1 MTTREF
7 IASLESRDIRFSV
20 RGEKLSVNAPDGAL
34 TPELRSEIGAR
45 KAEIIELLSAEP
57 LSVDESFTLGHSP
70 VADEG
75 PLSFAQ
81 QRLWFLHQLN
91 PQDVSYNLAVS
102 AVVPAGL
109 SHDALRERIFQV
121 VLEHP
126 ALRTIFSE
134 RDGIPYQKVI
144 DWKPDLNIR
153 TVSENIRSIQYD
165 IMRQPFNLSAQPP
178 VRFELLQLPDGSER
192 LLVPI
197 HHIISDAWSLG
208 LLISRLIGK
217 PGKAPKFQYL
227 DFAYSEQK
235 WFTETNQERHK
246 EYWQKIVKA
255 PLPALELP
263 TRSLSSQQAPVSTD
277 KRVAGDSYTF
287 TLDSKL
293 TQALLRHSR
302 TSNLTLYST
311 LLGVFKTLLYRYS
324 GQQDIIVGTPVT
336 NRDGVEL
343 EHVIGIFIN
352 TIVVR
357 SQLDGDMTFKVLAR
371 DIHNSM
377 LDAFEHKSYPFEK
390 IVELGRPERTLTQ
403 TPLFRTGFILNN
415 TPRQIPYDDFSGGSI
430 FDVSLYVNQAGTDD
444 QGLEAT
450 LEYNTTL
457 FDPATIHNMAD
468 HFVGIARSVAAN
480 FSISLKDVNL
490 LSAKEQSYLDS
501 WKDAGREY
509 PRYLTTNQLIEQQAT
524 SSPSKIAVYD
534 KGGSHT
540 YAEINSRAAALARAL
555 TKAGV
560 TPGSLVGICLDR
572 TVEMIIATLA
582 TWKARCA
589 YVPLD
594 PTYPL
599 ERLTYMAEDA
609 RLAVLI
615 TEKQFSS
622 IAVEIQRAS
631 GCRTISV
638 DDKEVDDRTA
648 DTAAIQLPSESAAD
662 LAYVIYTS
670 GSTGKPKGVKIT
682 HQALVN
688 LLVSM
693 QREPG
698 LTVDDTLFSVT
709 TLSFDIA
716 GLELFLPLITGAAV
730 IIASR
735 ETLADP
741 RALEKHLK
749 GSGATVIQGTPST
762 WRFLLDAGWKEAT
775 GLKILCGGEAL
786 PRSLA
791 DTILNT
797 GAELWNV
804 YGPTE
809 TTIWS
814 TVHRVSREEDP
825 IPIGRPVANTSLYVL
840 DEHLKRVPVG
850 IPGELFIGG
859 EGLSPG
865 YLFREDLTR
874 ERFISDPFEE
884 NSLIYRTGDQVR
896 FTNAGTLEYIGRLDN
911 QVKIRGFRIEPGE
924 IESILEAHPDVDQA
938 VVVTRE
944 DTPGDPRLVAYIIG
958 NEVLSDGTKPVATSE
973 LRRYLAERV
982 PPFMIPASFVQM
994 EEFPHTPNGKVDKK
1008 ALPAPLGTVVS
1019 DASSVED
1026 RTPQTPLELTLVG
1039 IWESVLGVKN
1049 IGRNDNFFELG
1060 GNSLLGI
1067 RLLSAV
1073 EKVLHRRVPVAVIFQ
1088 GQTVAEMAETL
1099 NRSSSFESNRRA
1111 IAVQPQGYL
1120 PPLFFVPGVNGNVI
1134 GYEELAQELGS
1145 DRPLYGL
1152 QSVGLQGESEP
1163 LQNLNEIASAFI
1175 EDIRAIQPEG
1185 PYHLMGFCIGGMVA
1199 FEIAQQLSSQ
1209 GEQIAYLGLID
1220 TWPQEYVPT
1229 PKGGSEAKQQ
1239 LSHLTD
1245 TIRRNLKELAHPPTR
1260 NLFKHLKKK
1269 IGAAAEMAMTGDVYR
1284 GDDGERLQDLVI
1296 ASNQIAASTYEA
1308 HKYEGK
1314 ASFYITLGERE
1325 TPDSSDPRVKWVKY
1339 AAPESELRWIPG
1351 LDSGSLLK
1359 DPYLHGLA
1367 SALKHSLAEAR

>member
-20 RGEKLSVNAPDGAL
+20 RGDKLSVNAPDGAL

-45 KAEIIELLSAEP
+45 KDEILEVLSLEV
-57 LSVDESFTLGHSP
+57 LSGDESFTLRRSP

-102 AVVPAGL
+102 AVVPTDL
-109 SHDALRERIFQV
+109 SHDALRERIFRV
-121 VLEHP
+121 VLENP
-126 ALRTIFSE
+126 ALRTVFSE
-134 RDGIPYQKVI
+134 RDGVPYQKII
-144 DWKPDLNIR
+144 DWKPELNIR
-153 TVSENIRSIQYD
+153 AVSENIRSVQYD
-165 IMRQPFNLSAQPP
+165 IMRQPFDLSAQPA
-178 VRFELLQLPDGSER
+178 VRFELLQLSDGSER

-208 LLISRLIGK
+208 LLISRLTGK
-217 PGKAPKFQYL
+217 QRQAPDFQYL

-235 WFTETNQERHK
+235 WFAETSQEHHR
-246 EYWQKIVKA
+246 EYWGKVVRA
-255 PLPALELP
+255 PLPSLELP
-263 TRSLSSQQAPVSTD
+263 TRSLSNQQTPESTGN
-277 KRVAGDSYTF
+277 RTTGDSYTF
-287 TLDSKL
+287 TLDSDL
-293 TQALLRHSR
+293 TKALLSHSR
-302 TSNLTLYST
+302 AANLTLYST
-311 LLGVFKTLLYRYS
+311 LLGVFKTLLFRYS
-324 GQQDIIVGTPVT
+324 GQKDIIVGTPVT

-357 SQLDGDMTFKVLAR
+357 SHLDGDMPFKTVAR

-390 IVELGRPERTLTQ
+390 IVELGRPERSLTQ

-430 FDVSLYVNQAGTDD
+430 FDVSLYINQAGADD
-444 QGLEAT
+444 HGLEAT
-450 LEYNTTL
+450 LEYNTAL

-468 HFVGIARSVAAN
+468 HFVGIARSIAAD

-490 LSAKEQSYLDS
+490 LSANEQAYLDS
-501 WKDAGREY
+501 WKDTDSEY
-509 PRYLTTNQLIEQQAT
+509 PRHLTTTQLIEQRST

-534 KGGSHT
+534 KGGSYT
-540 YAEINSRAAALARAL
+540 YAEIDSRAAALARSL
-555 TKAGV
+555 V
-560 TPGSLVGICLDR
+560 EMDVPPGSLVGICLDR

-582 TWKARCA
+582 TWKAGCA

-594 PTYPL
+594 PAYPL

-609 RLAVLI
+609 RLAALI
-615 TEKQFSS
+615 TENQFSD
-622 IAVEIQRAS
+622 IAVEIQKAS
-631 GCRTISV
+631 GCRIISV
-638 DDKEVDDRTA
+638 DDKAA
-648 DTAAIQLPSESAAD
+648 DTAAVQLPSGSAAD

-670 GSTGKPKGVKIT
+670 GSTGKPKGVKVT
-682 HQALVN
+682 HQSLVN

-716 GLELFLPLITGAAV
+716 GLELFLPLITGASV
-730 IIASR
+730 VIASR
-735 ETLADP
+735 EALADP

-749 GSGATVIQGTPST
+749 DSGATVIQGTPST

-791 DTILNT
+791 DAVLNT

-814 TVHRVSREEDP
+814 TVHRVSREDDP

-840 DEHLKRVPVG
+840 DENLKRVPVG
-850 IPGELFIGG
+850 ITGELFIGG
-859 EGLSPG
+859 ECLSPG
-865 YLFREDLTR
+865 YLFRDDLTH
-874 ERFISDPFEE
+874 ERFVPDPFEE

-924 IESILEAHPDVDQA
+924 IESILETHPDVAQ
-938 VVVTRE
+938 VVVIARE

-958 NEVLSDGTKPVATSE
+958 NEVIADGAKPVTTSE

-1019 DASSVED
+1019 DASSTED
-1026 RTPQTPLELTLVG
+1026 KTPQTPLELTLTG
-1039 IWESVLGVKN
+1039 IWESILGVKN

-1099 NRSSSFESNRRA
+1099 NRDSSFESNGRA
-1111 IAVQPQGYL
+1111 IAVQPKGYL
-1120 PPLFFVPGVNGNVI
+1120 SPLFFVPGVNGNVI
-1134 GYEELAQELGS
+1134 GYEELAQELGT

-1152 QSVGLQGESEP
+1152 QSVGLQGESDP
-1163 LQNLNEIASAFI
+1163 LQNLSEIASTFI
-1175 EDIRAIQPEG
+1175 EDIRAVQPEG

-1199 FEIAQQLSSQ
+1199 FELAQQLSSK

-1229 PKGGSEAKQQ
+1229 PKGAGETKQQ

-1245 TIRRNLKELAHPPTR
+1245 TIRRNLKELAHPPAG
-1260 NLFKHLKKK
+1260 NLFRHLKKK
-1269 IGAAAEMAMTGDVYR
+1269 IGAAAEMAATRDVYR

-1325 TPDSSDPRVKWVKY
+1325 IPDSSDPRVKWVRY

-1359 DPYLHGLA
+1359 DPYLKGLA
-1367 SALKHSLAEAR
+1367 SALKHSLTEAG